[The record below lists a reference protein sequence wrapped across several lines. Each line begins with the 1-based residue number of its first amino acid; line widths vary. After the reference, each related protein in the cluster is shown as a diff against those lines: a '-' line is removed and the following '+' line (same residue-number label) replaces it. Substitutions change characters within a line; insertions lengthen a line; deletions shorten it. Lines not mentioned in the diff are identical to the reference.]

1 MQAMS
6 MSSVI
11 SKMSIPRSFNSTII
25 QVYHGQPDNHSNNN
39 NKDKEALKER

>member
-1 MQAMS
+1 MKEIS

-11 SKMSIPRSFNSTII
+11 SKMSIPITGFNSTII

-39 NKDKEALKER
+39 NKEALKRKV